1 MIEFIEDG
9 MELSQIREILNAV
22 IQKVN
27 QGQTTPLSFY
37 DLSDRPCING
47 VELSANTTAQELNI
61 TLSQLKSL
69 QEIEN
74 LVTQLAEQKT
84 TDATRSVLASKLD
97 SNFSALPQLQYNL
110 DEGMSII
117 INTSQG
123 ETFKTNM
130 ADLIMYLKHEIIKID
145 SQYLRVIH

>member
-9 MELSQIREILNAV
+9 MALSQIREKLNAV
-22 IQKVN
+22 IQQVN
-27 QGQTTPLSFY
+27 QGRETPLSYY
-37 DLSDRPCING
+37 DLRDRPCING
-47 VELSANTTAQELNI
+47 IELSESTTIQDLNI

-69 QEIEN
+69 QEIET
-74 LVTQLAEQKT
+74 LVTQLVEQKT
-84 TDATRSVLASKLD
+84 TQATKSALASKLD
-97 SNFSALPQLQYNL
+97 SDFSSLPSLQYNL

-117 INTSQG
+117 INTAQG
-123 ETFKTNM
+123 EIFKTSM

>member
-1 MIEFIEDG
+1 MIKLIENG
-9 MELSQIREILNAV
+9 MELSQVREILNAV

-27 QGQTTPLSFY
+27 GEQTPTVSYL
-37 DLSDRPCING
+37 DIADRPCING
-47 VELSANTTAQELNI
+47 VELSANTTAQDLNI

-74 LVTQLAEQKT
+74 LVTQIAEQKT
-84 TDATRSVLASKLD
+84 TEATRSVLASKLD

-110 DEGMSII
+110 DEEMSII
-117 INTSQG
+117 INTVNG
-123 ETFKTNM
+123 EACKTTM
-130 ADLIMYLKHEIIKID
+130 ADLIMYLKHQIIKID